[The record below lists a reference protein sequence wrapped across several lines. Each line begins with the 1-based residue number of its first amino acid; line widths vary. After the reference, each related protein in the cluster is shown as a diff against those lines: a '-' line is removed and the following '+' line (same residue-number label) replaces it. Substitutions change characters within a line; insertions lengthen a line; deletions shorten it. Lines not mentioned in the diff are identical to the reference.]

1 MHPSRLPLEKLEQQC
16 RWSFSRA
23 SGPGGQHRNKVETA
37 VTIEHLSSGIRA
49 SASEER
55 SQQRNRQVALH
66 RLRCALAVDYRG
78 SCEEEG
84 SGKAGKPTPSA
95 EEFAVSPGGSE
106 LWQKYCLSG
115 RIRISETNEHF
126 PALLAELFGEVLA
139 DGLDLSKT
147 AERLGTT
154 STQLVKFFSIYPP
167 ALVRINQGL
176 IERGYS
182 PRVAASKR

>member
-1 MHPSRLPLEKLEQQC
+1 MHPSCLPLDKLEQQC

-23 SGPGGQHRNKVETA
+23 SRPGGHHRNRVEA
-37 VTIEHLSSGIRA
+37 AATIEHLASGIRA

-55 SQQRNRQVALH
+55 SQQRNRQVAVH
-66 RLRCALAVDYRG
+66 RLRCALAVDYL
-78 SCEEEG
+78 ET
-84 SGKAGKPTPSA
+84 TPSSMELA
-95 EEFAVSPGGSE
+95 PSPEGSE

-126 PALLAELFGEVLA
+126 PSLLAELFGAVMA

-176 IERGYS
+176 VEQGFS

>member
-1 MHPSRLPLEKLEQQC
+1 MHPSCLPLEKLEQQC

-37 VTIEHLSSGIRA
+37 ATIEHLASGIRA

-55 SQQRNRQVALH
+55 SQQRNRQVAVH
-66 RLRCALAVDYRG
+66 RLRCALAVEYR
-78 SCEEEG
+78 ETAPQ
-84 SGKAGKPTPSA
+84 SGLSAGGVAS
-95 EEFAVSPGGSE
+95 SPGGSE
-106 LWQKYCLSG
+106 LWRTYCLSS

-126 PALLAELFGEVLA
+126 PSLLAELFDAVLA

-176 IERGYS
+176 VEQGFS
-182 PRVAASKR
+182 PRVATSKR

>member
-1 MHPSRLPLEKLEQQC
+1 MHPSCLPLEKLEQQC

-37 VTIEHLSSGIRA
+37 ATIEHLASGIRA

-55 SQQRNRQVALH
+55 SQQRNRQVAMH
-66 RLRCALAVDYRG
+66 RLRCALAVEYR
-78 SCEEEG
+78 ETTPQ
-84 SGKAGKPTPSA
+84 AGLSA
-95 EEFAVSPGGSE
+95 GGVASSSGGSE
-106 LWQKYCLSG
+106 LWRTYCLSG

-126 PALLAELFGEVLA
+126 PSLLAELIGAVLA

-176 IERGYS
+176 VEQGFS
-182 PRVAASKR
+182 PRVATSKR

>member
-1 MHPSRLPLEKLEQQC
+1 MHPSCLSLEKLEQQC

-55 SQQRNRQVALH
+55 SQQRNRQVAVH
-66 RLRCALAVDYRG
+66 RLRCALAVDFR
-78 SCEEEG
+78 ELAEG
-84 SGKAGKPTPSA
+84 EISGEACKPTPSA
-95 EEFAVSPGGSE
+95 GGGVRSPGGSE

-126 PALLAELFGEVLA
+126 PSLLAELFGEVLA

-176 IERGYS
+176 VELGFS
-182 PRVAASKR
+182 PRAATSKR